1 MFSAVMSFIGT
12 FLSSSLGPP
21 VFMLIGAVSA
31 GASFMAYFY
40 HGEYYE
46 LYADSKVKIE
56 RAETN
61 TRTVEKAL
69 ETTKKS
75 LADLQLQRQRD
86 EINRQADLEQTAK
99 LRVERDKANAKYD
112 SYRKRLPGVMAKK
125 GTLIARRAN
134 KSTRL
139 LLDKFKVTSCR
150 TGCNTGSGDSDSTTI
165 KQ

>member
-1 MFSAVMSFIGT
+1 MLAVIT
-12 FLSSSLGPP
+12 AFLSSTLGPP
-21 VFMLIGAVSA
+21 VFIAIGALSA
-31 GASFMAYFY
+31 GASFVAYFY

-56 RAETN
+56 RAEAGTAQA
-61 TRTVEKAL
+61 VKAL

-75 LADLQLQRQRD
+75 LADLTLQRERD
-86 EINRQADLEQTAK
+86 GINNKANLEQTAK
-99 LRVERDKANAKYD
+99 LRIERDKTNAKYD
-112 SYRKRLPGVMAKK
+112 NYRKRLPGIMAKK

-150 TGCNTGSGDSDSTTI
+150 TGCGTRTVNSNSTPTE
-165 KQ
+165 Q